1 MDYTVKDVVIEQ
13 DKAPN
18 RIDMFTSYQK
28 SVNDKL
34 EQKKEGKENA

>member
-1 MDYTVKDVVIEQ
+1 MDYTVKNVVIEQ
-13 DKAPN
+13 EKAPN

-34 EQKKEGKENA
+34 KQKKEGKENA